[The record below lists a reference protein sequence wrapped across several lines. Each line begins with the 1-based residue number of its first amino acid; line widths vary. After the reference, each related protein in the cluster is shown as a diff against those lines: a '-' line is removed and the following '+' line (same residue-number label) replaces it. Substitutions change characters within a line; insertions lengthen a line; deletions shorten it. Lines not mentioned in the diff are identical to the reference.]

1 MVDFKEVP
9 MAIRHWRDHLV
20 TLITD
25 VPVFRRQREVVL
37 WRLCQTSGTTETTCS
52 FTEPA
57 PEIFHVLVTCDGRT
71 EVRRQMRGINTLM
84 SWSENLNAR
93 LRAAGWH
100 EVDQPEGSH
109 GVRDG
114 RARSARPR
122 LTARQVQR

>member
-1 MVDFKEVP
+1 MP
-9 MAIRHWRDHLV
+9 LRNWRDHFM
-20 TLITD
+20 TLIAD
-25 VPVFRRQREVVL
+25 VPVFRRRREVVL

-52 FTEPA
+52 FTEPV

-93 LRAAGWH
+93 LRAAGRH
-100 EVDQPEGSH
+100 EVDQPQGSH

-114 RARSARPR
+114 RARSARPG
-122 LTARQVQR
+122 LTSHRVQR

>member
-1 MVDFKEVP
+1 MV
-9 MAIRHWRDHLV
+9 IRHWRDHLMM
-20 TLITD
+20 LIAD
-25 VPVFRRQREVVL
+25 VPLLRRPREVVL
-37 WRLCQTSGTTETTCS
+37 WRLCQTPDTTETTCS
-52 FTEPA
+52 FTEPS
-57 PEIFHVLVTCDGRT
+57 PEIFHVLVTCNGRT

-109 GVRDG
+109 SVRDG

-122 LTARQVQR
+122 LTARWVQR

>member
-1 MVDFKEVP
+1 
-9 MAIRHWRDHLV
+9 MALRHWRDHLM
-20 TLITD
+20 TLIAD
-25 VPVFRRQREVVL
+25 VPVFRRPREVAL

-52 FTEPA
+52 VTEPA

-93 LRAAGWH
+93 LRAVGWH
-100 EVDQPEGSH
+100 EVDQREGSH

-122 LTARQVQR
+122 LTARGSSAKSG